1 MKFGLFYEISIPR
14 PWTPETERTVYN
26 NCLEQVKLAD
36 ELGFDQVW
44 AVEHHFLEE
53 YSHCSA
59 PELFL
64 TACAVLTKRIQVG
77 HGIVVCVPEFNHPI
91 KIAERTATLDILS
104 GGRLHVGTGRSAT
117 WTELGGFGANPDTTK
132 KSWDEFVRCLPKMWM
147 QETFSYQGEFWSM
160 PERTILPK
168 PYQKPHPPMWVAVTS
183 PGTEIDA
190 AERGLG
196 SLGLSFAGFDEQ
208 EKKIKEYRRRIQSCE
223 PVGAFVNEQVAT
235 TNFLFCHEDEKTGV
249 EMGKKLGN
257 TFNYLAT
264 QLISTREV
272 FSSPSYQSLGLL
284 PALRRAATGPD
295 ANEQQ
300 TEGMA
305 YGDPARIIRAVKKW
319 ESLGVDCINFILNAN
334 EVVPQDQV
342 MASLK
347 LFAKEVMPVFA
358 KKPAQRRARRRS
370 SDMPLYGTLDLT
382 TVAKTLPTLANLDTE
397 AWTLP
402 KAEMLQLLI
411 EVPRSST
418 DGLLPKAMHPALP
431 VLRDPGRHQIFRE
444 PGRPVHARHAA
455 ARHPGR
461 RPSAR
466 LDAGRGR
473 EQRRGRQGAARPLG
487 LSDRGGR
494 REIPA
499 PARPGHGHGEEGR
512 QDHPRLRAGRPAA
525 GVGHRRAVHQL
536 GDGGE
541 RAARRPDPDDAD
553 PGRSEIHLLQGRA
566 RQAAGRR
573 RSTPRRGTRPTCS
586 SPIRSS
592 APAAPSTP
600 TCRAS
605 AS

>member
-14 PWTPETERTVYN
+14 PWTRETERTVYN

-36 ELGFDQVW
+36 ELGFDHVW

-196 SLGLSFAGFDEQ
+196 SLGLSFAGFEEQ

-235 TNFLFCHEDEKTGV
+235 TNFLFCHEDEKYGV

-334 EVVPQDQV
+334 EVVPQAEV

-347 LFAKEVMPVFA
+347 LFAKEVMPVFTR
-358 KKPAQRRARRRS
+358 KPA
-370 SDMPLYGTLDLT
+370 D
-382 TVAKTLPTLANLDTE
+382 V
-397 AWTLP
+397 
-402 KAEMLQLLI
+402 
-411 EVPRSST
+411 
-418 DGLLPKAMHPALP
+418 
-431 VLRDPGRHQIFRE
+431 
-444 PGRPVHARHAA
+444 AA
-455 ARHPGR
+455 A
-461 RPSAR
+461 
-466 LDAGRGR
+466 AG
-473 EQRRGRQGAARPLG
+473 E
-487 LSDRGGR
+487 
-494 REIPA
+494 
-499 PARPGHGHGEEGR
+499 
-512 QDHPRLRAGRPAA
+512 
-525 GVGHRRAVHQL
+525 
-536 GDGGE
+536 
-541 RAARRPDPDDAD
+541 
-553 PGRSEIHLLQGRA
+553 
-566 RQAAGRR
+566 
-573 RSTPRRGTRPTCS
+573 
-586 SPIRSS
+586 
-592 APAAPSTP
+592 
-600 TCRAS
+600 
-605 AS
+605 